1 MEVAMTKGT
10 DASTRIIENFIP
22 IKEAS
27 NNPIKINAQRKIL
40 SISMEKL

>member
-1 MEVAMTKGT
+1 MEVAITNGT

-27 NNPIKINAQRKIL
+27 NIVIGTLQIADAP
-40 SISMEKL
+40 M